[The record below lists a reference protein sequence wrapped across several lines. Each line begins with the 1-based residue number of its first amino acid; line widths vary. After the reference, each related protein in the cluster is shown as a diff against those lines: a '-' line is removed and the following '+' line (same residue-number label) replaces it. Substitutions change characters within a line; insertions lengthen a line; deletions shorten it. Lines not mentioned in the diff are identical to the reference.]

1 MSETEALL
9 QLLWMLVADPLTG
22 VLIGLLLAAA
32 VIDWRTMRIPNW
44 LTVGGMVYGL
54 AASAAQST
62 SVGAGLATAA
72 GGLGLGLVLLL
83 PLWLLRIMG
92 AGDVKLMAMVGAFTG
107 PAGVLSCVVYVLIL
121 GGLAAIVLAIMRGSL
136 GLMLK
141 NLQFILTVALM
152 PAGGSRIPSAAAM
165 PSIGKLPYGLC
176 ICIGTVAFL
185 VARQLGYA

>member
-1 MSETEALL
+1 MTETEALVE
-9 QLLWMLVADPLTG
+9 LLWMLVADPRTG
-22 VLIGLLLAAA
+22 VLIGLLLVAA

-44 LTVGGMVYGL
+44 LTAGGVLYGL
-54 AASAAQST
+54 VASAAQST
-62 SVGAGLATAA
+62 SVGAGLVASAS
-72 GGLGLGLVLLL
+72 GLALGLVLLL
-83 PLWLLRIMG
+83 PLWLLRAMG

-107 PAGVLSCVVYVLIL
+107 PAGVLTCVVYVLVI
-121 GGLAAIVLAIMRGSL
+121 GGLAAVVLAITRGSL

-176 ICIGTVAFL
+176 ICVGTVAFL